1 MYGLK
6 LMTRTTM
13 KKSLF
18 RAFCYEQ
25 FMANKDECRWYRI
38 PCRYKTFAS
47 YWKSNKSFLKR
58 KWKERN
64 DD

>member
-6 LMTRTTM
+6 LMMSMIM

-25 FMANKDECRWYRI
+25 FMANKDECKWYRI

-47 YWKSNKSFLKR
+47 YWKSNKLFLIR
-58 KWKERN
+58 KWKEEKE
-64 DD
+64 